1 MVRNGIPVQDVFD
14 AAKNVGKEL
23 VRTGKISEKNM
34 KTVSRNLVS
43 LETYVEMTNKG
54 FKQALDRLGQTEDS
68 P

>member
-14 AAKNVGKEL
+14 AAKNVGREL
-23 VRTGKISEKNM
+23 VRTGEMNEKSMKI
-34 KTVSRNLVS
+34 VSRNLVS

-54 FKQALDRLGQTEDS
+54 FKQALDGLAQTKGS